1 MPITI
6 SFLTLNME
14 VASCKWTKISVIM
27 NTLLK
32 DSIKLVTHGLLKYTI
47 NIKVFPYPNSTPKP
61 VLKEKENLRERLI
74 LLLLKLKMSVIYQ
87 NLSVGKK
94 NLTPTDN
101 KKIVVVVTSSLLFK
115 CFKLDLRSKK
125 TIMLDFQSNMLL
137 IVVYTIKV
145 VTVVIHISLTSLLVN
160 TNLSQKVVT
169 PMKEKL
175 LENVKNV
182 ILPNLVELM
191 VFQTL
196 NSLEELMVN
205 LMRKT

>member
-1 MPITI
+1 
-6 SFLTLNME
+6 
-14 VASCKWTKISVIM
+14 
-27 NTLLK
+27 
-32 DSIKLVTHGLLKYTI
+32 
-47 NIKVFPYPNSTPKP
+47 
-61 VLKEKENLRERLI
+61 
-74 LLLLKLKMSVIYQ
+74 
-87 NLSVGKK
+87 
-94 NLTPTDN
+94 
-101 KKIVVVVTSSLLFK
+101 
-115 CFKLDLRSKK
+115 
-125 TIMLDFQSNMLL
+125 MLL
-137 IVVYTIKV
+137 TVVYTIKV

-169 PMKEKL
+169 LMKEKL